1 MRTTIDLEEDVLF
14 AAKEIARRE
23 DSTLGKVVS
32 ELARRS
38 LRSHVETAMRSG
50 IPQLPSRPNG
60 RVVSLQLVNELRDE
74 GV

>member
-14 AAKEIARRE
+14 AAKELARRQ

-38 LRSHVETAMRSG
+38 LRSHMEVATRNG
-50 IPQLPSRPNG
+50 IPQLASWGDG
-60 RVVSLQLVNELRDE
+60 RVISLQLVNELRDD